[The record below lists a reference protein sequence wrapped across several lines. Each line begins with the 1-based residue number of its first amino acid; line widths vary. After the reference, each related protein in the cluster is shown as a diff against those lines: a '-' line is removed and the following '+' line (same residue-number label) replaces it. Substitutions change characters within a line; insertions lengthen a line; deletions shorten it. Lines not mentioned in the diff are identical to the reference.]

1 MGDEKGMKNVM
12 SAERAQELLAA
23 ADTAGRWTLARA
35 RDAGT
40 YEVRSDPGDRPV
52 TGWGRVVQ
60 YRGDAALMAAAP
72 ELAEAVVA
80 LHARHAERDA
90 AERDYVA
97 AYRGSVR
104 RADRLQEILDGRT
117 DPPSDAEIEAHAAAR
132 GTWAITEI
140 DDPRGV
146 VRTRLVLE
154 AQVIAQRQREQP
166 HKALRWIALG
176 ADGKPCAW
184 PVVPTEGSA
193 P

>member
-1 MGDEKGMKNVM
+1 MKNVM
-12 SAERAQELLAA
+12 SAERARELLDGFPAK
-23 ADTAGRWTLARA
+23 
-35 RDAGT
+35 
-40 YEVRSDPGDRPV
+40 
-52 TGWGRVVQ
+52 
-60 YRGDAALMAAAP
+60 AALSFEGVHDGAHVAVNGSFFYDHDDGDEDHTGNPIVITPGEAALYEHAP